1 MNKIGFKCSWIQEES
16 KNVKKTTAQVTYD
29 SPAVE
34 HLHDVQK
41 RLQELGKFICS
52 AAFSRLSKCKRI
64 ETLNT
69 FDFLVKT
76 SLMINIPTAEQGM
89 TEYGAISLDSE

>member
-16 KNVKKTTAQVTYD
+16 KNVVKTAAQVTYD

-41 RLQELGKFICS
+41 RLQELEKFICS
-52 AAFSRLSKCKRI
+52 TAFSKLSKNSRS

-69 FDFLVKT
+69 LIFLVKT
-76 SLMINIPTAEQGM
+76 SLMINIPTVEQGL